1 MDRYDEAKFATWL
14 GIIANAVLCVIK
26 LVFGILG
33 NSSALVADAFHTL
46 SDAANSVVVVIA
58 LYIAAKPK
66 DHDHP
71 YGHGRAESMAA
82 QVSAT
87 ILIISALVLG
97 WDSLISI
104 IKGSAKGIPSPV
116 TFWIACL
123 SAVVKESMFQYK
135 IRVGKR
141 INSASVIADAWDH
154 RADAFTAVIAM
165 IGIGCSILF
174 GSKWA
179 FLDSVAACVI
189 FAVVLYVGIS
199 IFKKTISELMDEAPE
214 GEIVGRIRKVAS
226 GVKGVLE
233 TEAIRARKSGLDL
246 IVEIHVEVDPAMSVE
261 ESHEVATQVKEEIMR
276 RIDQVKFVMVHI
288 EPFYK
293 GDH

>member
-1 MDRYDEAKFATWL
+1 MDRYEEAKFVTWL
-14 GIIANAVLCVIK
+14 GIICNAALCVIK
-26 LVFGILG
+26 LVIGIVG
-33 NSSALVADAFHTL
+33 RSSALIADAFHTL
-46 SDAANSVVVVIA
+46 ADAANSIVVIFA
-58 LYIAAKPK
+58 LYVAAKPK

-87 ILIISALVLG
+87 VLIISALVLG
-97 WDSLISI
+97 WGSLVSI
-104 IKGSAKGIPSPV
+104 FKGSAREVPNPI

-135 IRVGKR
+135 IRVGRR

-165 IGIGCSILF
+165 IGIGCPILL
-174 GSKWA
+174 GPKWV

-189 FAVVLYVGIS
+189 LVVVLYVGVS
-199 IFKKTISELMDEAPE
+199 IFKKTISELMDEAPDK
-214 GEIVGRIRKVAS
+214 EIVGQ
-226 GVKGVLE
+226 VKKIAARVEGVLE
-233 TEAIRARKSGLDL
+233 TEAIRVRKSGLDL
-246 IVEIHVEVDPAMSVE
+246 IVEIHVEVDPAMSVDK
-261 ESHEVATQVKEEIMR
+261 SHEVATRVKDEIMR
-276 RIDQVKFVMVHI
+276 RIDQVKFVMVHV